1 MALLD
6 VLRSSSQSVPFIHPR
21 KDNDEEDMD
30 MLMSEKLLLPNCFE
44 VRTDPDLLTISFST
58 WYSSKIVCHSSH
70 STLIISLTQQVAVRE
85 TETM

>member
-58 WYSSKIVCHSSH
+58 
-70 STLIISLTQQVAVRE
+70 
-85 TETM
+85 